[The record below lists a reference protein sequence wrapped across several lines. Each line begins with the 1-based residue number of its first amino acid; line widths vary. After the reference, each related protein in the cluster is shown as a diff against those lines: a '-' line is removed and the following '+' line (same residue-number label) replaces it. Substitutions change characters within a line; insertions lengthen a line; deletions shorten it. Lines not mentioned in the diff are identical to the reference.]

1 MRNLKRALSLA
12 LAMVMVLSMM
22 VIGAGAAGYDDFS
35 DKDEIVNKEAVQ
47 MLVELGVINGKDDGT
62 YDPTGIVTRGEM
74 AKIICVVLNK
84 GQDPNLGTVASY
96 TYTDTVGHWAAGYI
110 EYCTQQGIV
119 AGDGA
124 GNFNPNATV
133 TGSEA
138 AKMLLV
144 AMGYKSEVEGFTG
157 ANWAIAVNV
166 RANQKGLYSDLS
178 ISVDAGLTRDSAA
191 QMVYNALDAGIVSY
205 EYTLITD
212 GSTISSSPTLIDDN
226 SKTLLEHAFNAVKVE
241 GVVVAN
247 EYANLESSAEKG
259 AALDAGETKL
269 DVTNYGA
276 NEDQSVFGDGKYS
289 VSTSLDMLGKSVTLY
304 VKKDAS
310 STSKATIL
318 GNAILSEDN
327 VVVTTAAKKTIAKI
341 ASDNDLDVSGAKILV
356 NYTNADYNKDDSVRG
371 VEKVLI
377 DNNDDGDVD
386 YVLVNTW
393 YFGQVSKYSTKDDG
407 SITIAS
413 ASVTPALTADDAD
426 DVVGFDDV
434 AKDDYVLAAWIG
446 GKLYVE
452 QAESV
457 TGVLEAYK
465 SSEKMTVDGTE
476 YDVSLVAGYTGGSD
490 DIRAAE
496 TYASS
501 TTLDNEATF
510 YLDKNG
516 MIVAVGN
523 VAENAYNYAY
533 IWAYEKGN
541 IDSDRVKA
549 TLSDGTT
556 KTFNLASNSKAP
568 AAAAFSTD
576 TTNDSTNSVSRLWAY
591 SINSDGELR
600 LTAAAAGAAATSFTK
615 NNTSLGGGLYATNNT
630 VFFYVSLKDNT
641 SVIDSVSVY
650 TGYKNAPS
658 VDTIANGVSAL
669 GSNSTS
675 RVVATAFVDANLNST
690 NVTEHLY
697 VTGTVR
703 MTSDYTTVKAIL
715 AGTDEEVEINVDP
728 STADN
733 TVATGMYLYTVNSDG
748 TYDLTAVT
756 AVNTGNKYITVNG
769 TASHVSD
776 STLVVS
782 AGEFV
787 VADKTV
793 LIELEDGDF
802 DNVITGR
809 LPAADDN
816 IVAIL
821 VDDTDNGSNLLM
833 VIIDNGDATPV
844 EPGEVNSNVTAT
856 FSLSD
861 GLKFSCTNGYVPSDA
876 EKIAAAKAAVAK
888 ALDVNA
894 SDVTVSVAGKS
905 WTVEASGSKWTG
917 EPTTNTVAVT
927 TADKNTHLAYTSN
940 WKDDETYGWAYEL
953 VNSGY
958 VTFDTTITATDTDA
972 ITVSGKVIG
981 TDVETTVPGFG
992 GEEDTIKSLYCTGG
1006 TATAQNNL
1014 ADSTEFAIIALYD
1027 AAAGGSAKYV
1037 LVGNDGPADTTVT
1050 VGSTQY
1056 TITWDLTF

>member
-22 VIGAGAAGYDDFS
+22 VIGAGAASYDDFS

-62 YDPTGIVTRGEM
+62 YDPTGIVTRAEM
-74 AKIICVVLNK
+74 AKMICVVLNGGK
-84 GQDPNLGTVASY
+84 DPSLGSTVTNS
-96 TYTDTVGHWAAGYI
+96 YTDTVGHWAAGYI
-110 EYCTQQGIV
+110 EYCTQLGIV

-178 ISVDAGLTRDSAA
+178 IAVDTGLSRDNAA
-191 QMVYNALDAGIVSY
+191 QMIYNALDAGIVSY
-205 EYTLITD
+205 EYTLVTD
-212 GSTISSSPTLIDDN
+212 GSTISSSPTLIDNN

-269 DVTNYGA
+269 IVTND
-276 NEDQSVFGDGKYS
+276 EDQKVFGDGKYS

-407 SITIAS
+407 SITITS

-465 SSEKMTVDGTE
+465 SGEKMTVDGTE
-476 YDVSLVAGYTGGSD
+476 YDVSLVPGFTDGSD

-501 TTLDNEATF
+501 TTVDNEATF

-556 KTFNLASNSKAP
+556 KTFNLASNTEDP
-568 AAAAFSTD
+568 AAVSFSTD
-576 TTNDSTNSVSRLWAY
+576 TTNDNDEDKEVSRLWAY

-641 SVIDSVSVY
+641 NVIDSVSVY

-658 VDTIANGVSAL
+658 VGTIANGVSAL

-675 RVVATAFVDANLNST
+675 RVVATAFVDANLSST
-690 NVTEHLY
+690 NVAEHLY

-728 STADN
+728 SAADN
-733 TVATGMYLYTVNSDG
+733 TVDTGMYLYTVNSDG
-748 TYDLTAVT
+748 TYDLTAFD
-756 AVNTGNKYITVNG
+756 AENDADGKFITVG
-769 TASHVSD
+769 KKATHVSD
-776 STLVVS
+776 STLVVTV
-782 AGEFV
+782 GEENKEYV
-787 VADKTV
+787 LTDETV
-793 LIELEDGDF
+793 LVELEDDDF
-802 DNVITGR
+802 DSATIGR
-809 LPAADDN
+809 LPADDDK

-821 VDDTDNGSNLLM
+821 VDDTDNGSDLLM
-833 VIIDNGDATPV
+833 VVIDNGTGKKDDETIYNTDTKFETPSMSIDTITVTYTGEQPGRAAIEDQVVAAVKAEYTDATA
-844 EPGEVNSNVTAT
+844 VTV
-856 FSLSD
+856 SD
-861 GLKFSCTNGYVPSDA
+861 LNLTTSK
-876 EKIAAAKAAVAK
+876 
-888 ALDVNA
+888 
-894 SDVTVSVAGKS
+894 VTVSVTRSNGSVSTATYTLAFYNKDLQTAITGNLGVVGDGSEAYKLTGTVTVNGNDITLSYEAESTRVDHMNDVARLLGSLYTNANATQIKMGDTVYTWDEDGKLK
-905 WTVEASGSKWTG
+905 G
-917 EPTTNTVAVT
+917 
-927 TADKNTHLAYTSN
+927 SN
-940 WKDDETYGWAYEL
+940 WKDSNGTTLVKAIYGTTSDGSDKDPASIVLL
-953 VNSGY
+953 VDG
-958 VTFDTTITATDTDA
+958 
-972 ITVSGKVIG
+972 
-981 TDVETTVPGFG
+981 VEMT
-992 GEEDTIKSLYCTGG
+992 
-1006 TATAQNNL
+1006 
-1014 ADSTEFAIIALYD
+1014 FAI
-1027 AAAGGSAKYV
+1027 K
-1037 LVGNDGPADTTVT
+1037 
-1050 VGSTQY
+1050 
-1056 TITWDLTF
+1056 